1 MTARPHD
8 RATASARAS
17 GVVTI
22 LLAAIATL
30 LPLRAGQ
37 PPGPP
42 SAAVKLLRFTGEAPS
57 RRLGLVW
64 RRSSAAGAFLRKLAA
79 VLRDLP
85 PDLLRPPGAA
95 AKRERKT

>member
-1 MTARPHD
+1 MAKIAKRVAKSRDGID
-8 RATASARAS
+8 RDKAYDLSE
-17 GVVTI
+17 
-22 LLAAIATL
+22 
-30 LPLRAGQ
+30 
-37 PPGPP
+37 
-42 SAAVKLLRFTGEAPS
+42 AVKLLRFTGEAPS